1 MSCCISPLINHQ
13 PETDSLTFY
22 YHPDHLGSTTYITDR
37 EGNPEQYLSYLPYGE
52 VFIDKSFKDSYAT
65 PYKFNGK
72 ELDEETGLYYYGA
85 RYLHPKYGMWLSVD
99 RFAETY
105 PYSSPY
111 MYCLG
116 NPLKFSDI
124 NGDTLIVMN
133 SQGSYLFTL
142 DDYQST
148 HSKITAKN
156 LYNRGIQWFESSA
169 DKYMPLLFVNANIKE
184 SNSYKHFTWEDIIA
198 FAEVDRSMISYRSGG
213 SGDWKARGKPGD
225 GYLMVEVEG
234 IPYWTDAIGQIP
246 FALNEYRNVFNRSK
260 NSEIAAGETIEAGK
274 AFGNGSLI
282 NIILPSPDNSNR
294 YDNAMI
300 RRAVKWAKNRYR
312 LQPVLQANGEF
323 EMMATKT
330 GFSPTNMQVY
340 TKKRRNI

>member
-1 MSCCISPLINHQ
+1 MNEAQLIKVIQEMSCCISPLINHQ

-22 YHPDHLGSTTYITDR
+22 YHPDPLGSTTYITDR

-133 SQGSYLFTL
+133 SQGSYLFT
-142 DDYQST
+142 
-148 HSKITAKN
+148 
-156 LYNRGIQWFESSA
+156 
-169 DKYMPLLFVNANIKE
+169 
-184 SNSYKHFTWEDIIA
+184 
-198 FAEVDRSMISYRSGG
+198 
-213 SGDWKARGKPGD
+213 
-225 GYLMVEVEG
+225 
-234 IPYWTDAIGQIP
+234 
-246 FALNEYRNVFNRSK
+246 
-260 NSEIAAGETIEAGK
+260 
-274 AFGNGSLI
+274 
-282 NIILPSPDNSNR
+282 
-294 YDNAMI
+294 
-300 RRAVKWAKNRYR
+300 
-312 LQPVLQANGEF
+312 
-323 EMMATKT
+323 
-330 GFSPTNMQVY
+330 
-340 TKKRRNI
+340 